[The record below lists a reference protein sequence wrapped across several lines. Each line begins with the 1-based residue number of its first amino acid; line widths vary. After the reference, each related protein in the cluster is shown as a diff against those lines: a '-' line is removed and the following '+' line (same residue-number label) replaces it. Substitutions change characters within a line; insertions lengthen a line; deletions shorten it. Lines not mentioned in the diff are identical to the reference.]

1 MVERESSRLR
11 MSIDAIRG
19 ECAALVACDRGD
31 DLVEYALLTAFV
43 GVATIAAW
51 STLKTTLAANYKA
64 YDTNTQALAKTPD
77 PK

>member
-1 MVERESSRLR
+1 MIDRETSRIR
-11 MSIDAIRG
+11 MTLGAIRG

-51 STLKTTLAANYKA
+51 STLKTTLAANYQA
-64 YDTNTQALAKTPD
+64 YDTNTQALAQTPD